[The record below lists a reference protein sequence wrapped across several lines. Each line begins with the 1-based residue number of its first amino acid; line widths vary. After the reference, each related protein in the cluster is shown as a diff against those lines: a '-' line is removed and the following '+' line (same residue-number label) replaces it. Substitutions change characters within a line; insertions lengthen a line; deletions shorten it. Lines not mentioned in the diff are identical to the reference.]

1 MNSLNFYHLNK
12 TNTYLALCKLVE
24 KAFEQKQK
32 VLVRTNSQEVTDEI
46 DETLWSYDA
55 VTFLPH
61 SKLGDQLTEP
71 GPIHI
76 SSENENSNNASYL
89 FIVNTANFSIP
100 EICQFQRT
108 FVLFNNLDKDFKD
121 IARKLWVDTADYD
134 IERKYWVEENKGWVL
149 KT

>member
-1 MNSLNFYHLNK
+1 
-12 TNTYLALCKLVE
+12 
-24 KAFEQKQK
+24 
-32 VLVRTNSQEVTDEI
+32 
-46 DETLWSYDA
+46 
-55 VTFLPH
+55 
-61 SKLGDQLTEP
+61 
-71 GPIHI
+71 
-76 SSENENSNNASYL
+76 
-89 FIVNTANFSIP
+89 VNTAIFSIP